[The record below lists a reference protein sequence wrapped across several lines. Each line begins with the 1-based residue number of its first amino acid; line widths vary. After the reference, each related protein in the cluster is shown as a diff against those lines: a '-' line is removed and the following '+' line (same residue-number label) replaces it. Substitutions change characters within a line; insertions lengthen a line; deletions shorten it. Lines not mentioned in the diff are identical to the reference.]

1 MPDLDYYLRK
11 LDGLRRGPERP
22 GPAPHKPC
30 LLLAVLDLVEF
41 GAVMNGRVEY
51 AQILETGF
59 FPTYFSKALGV
70 TPQDPA
76 WGNRY
81 RPYYPFWYL
90 QNDPQNERRKFW
102 RLQPRPG
109 RERQFNAMQPKVP
122 THRTIE
128 LNVAYAEL
136 DPDLFTLMLDSD
148 SRMQIRNAILERY
161 LAGTQIHALGQSDH
175 RERIR
180 RYIETSRVLR
190 DPAFPRQVIRGYDG
204 RCAATGER
212 IVIPGADRS
221 SRIALIEAAHLK
233 PHAQFFDDDPRN
245 GIALQPTYHRAMDD
259 YLIAPGPDGVWRV
272 SKTILRSDTE
282 TRLSVLH
289 RKKVVLPEDAAL
301 QPREDCLQWRL
312 NKFRER
318 ERARRG

>member
-1 MPDLDYYLRK
+1 MD
-11 LDGLRRGPERP
+11 
-22 GPAPHKPC
+22 
-30 LLLAVLDLVEF
+30 
-41 GAVMNGRVEY
+41 GRVEY

-59 FPTYFSKALGV
+59 FPTYFSKALDI
-70 TPQDPA
+70 TPQDDS

-90 QNDPQNERRKFW
+90 KNDPQNERRKFW

-109 RERQFNAMQPKVP
+109 RERQFRAMQTRVP
-122 THRTIE
+122 THRSIE
-128 LNVAYAEL
+128 LNVAYAKL
-136 DPDLFTLMLDSD
+136 DPELFAFMLDSD
-148 SRMQIRNAILERY
+148 SRMQIRKTILDRY
-161 LAGTQIHALGQSDH
+161 FADAQIHALGRPDH

-180 RYIETSRVLR
+180 HYIETSRLLR
-190 DPAFPRQVIRGYDG
+190 DPAFTRSVIRGYGG

-245 GIALQPTYHRAMDD
+245 GMALQPTYHKAMDD
-259 YLIAPGPDGVWRV
+259 YLIAPGPDGRWRV
-272 SKTILRSDTE
+272 SKTILGPGAE
-282 TRLSVLH
+282 TRLQVLH
-289 RKKVVLPEDAAL
+289 RKQVVLPEDAAF
-301 QPREDCLQWRL
+301 QPRGDCLRWRL

-318 ERARRG
+318 ERKRRA